1 MKKLKY
7 IAVRLARVCAAGFA
21 LASCTIEPIAPE
33 TCPGGCDAQM
43 IFPVEADKNGYYH
56 IDLNWDGEY
65 LPWFYVDVE
74 ATEVDNEYRYNNN
87 SVVEAT
93 FDSNTSWIIGSDL
106 IIQQPIYNPFF
117 GNYTSSWEPIPTEF
131 VDVELPQY
139 AGTELNIAQGTKLY
153 FSKKNGKLKTRRVLG
168 PFPPAMKGD
177 TITLY
182 MKVYWEAGPYSFTK
196 DNFSQKFIVE

>member
-1 MKKLKY
+1 MKKLKN

-21 LASCTIEPIAPE
+21 LASCEVEPLAPE

-43 IFPVEADKNGYYH
+43 IFPVEADANGYYH

-74 ATEVDNEYRYNNN
+74 ATEVDNEYKYNNN

-139 AGTELNIAQGTKLY
+139 TGTELNIAQGTKLY

-182 MKVYWEAGPYSFTK
+182 MKVYWEAGPLSFTK
-196 DNFSQKFIVE
+196 DDFSQKFIVE

>member
-1 MKKLKY
+1 MKKLKR
-7 IAVRLARVCAAGFA
+7 IAVQLARVCAAGFA
-21 LASCTIEPIAPE
+21 LASCEVEPLAPE

-43 IFPVEADKNGYYH
+43 IFPVEADANGYYH

-74 ATEVDNEYRYNNN
+74 ATEVDNEYKYNNY

-139 AGTELNIAQGTKLY
+139 TGTELNIAQGTKLY

-182 MKVYWEAGPYSFTK
+182 MKVYWEAGPLSFTK
-196 DNFSQKFIVE
+196 DDFSQKFIVE

>member
-1 MKKLKY
+1 MVGLLNTT
-7 IAVRLARVCAAGFA
+7 IL
-21 LASCTIEPIAPE
+21 LASCEVEPLAPE

-43 IFPVEADKNGYYH
+43 IFPVEADANGYYH

-74 ATEVDNEYRYNNN
+74 ATEVDNEYKYNNN

-139 AGTELNIAQGTKLY
+139 TGTELNIAQGTKLY

-182 MKVYWEAGPYSFTK
+182 MKVYWEAGPLSFTK
-196 DNFSQKFIVE
+196 DDFSQKFIVE